1 MTGSFLS
8 GAMSGEFG
16 KRFGGIA
23 RSSARAEQTWPRL
36 GMHNP
41 CTARAQDVH
50 RIFEKFPNV
59 TTEFA
64 QPHVQGGSFERHD
77 HEILRKTFPLACL
90 RYVGRRNHE
99 FGNFGAGF

>member
-1 MTGSFLS
+1 
-8 GAMSGEFG
+8 MSLA
-16 KRFGGIA
+16 KDL
-23 RSSARAEQTWPRL
+23 AELRDPPPAPSRL
-36 GMHNP
+36 GRDWA
-41 CTARAQDVH
+41 CTTRAPRVH